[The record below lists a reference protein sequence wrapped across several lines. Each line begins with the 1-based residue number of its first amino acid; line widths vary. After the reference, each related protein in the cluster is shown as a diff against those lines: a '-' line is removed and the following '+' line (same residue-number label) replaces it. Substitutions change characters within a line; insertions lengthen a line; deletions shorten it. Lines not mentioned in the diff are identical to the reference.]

1 MHIIP
6 ILGLSL
12 FVLGGV
18 GMPAELAIDLP
29 GGLDLFETGAAIGAG
44 EGDDYGIDIGDIRE
58 NVGYFRLMILV
69 QHLISSI
76 ILDRDYAEL

>member
-29 GGLDLFETGAAIGAG
+29 GGLGVFKTSAAIGSG
-44 EGDDYGIDIGDIRE
+44 EGDDYRIDIGDIRE
-58 NVGYFRLMILV
+58 NVGYFRLMILI
-69 QHLISSI
+69 QHLISWI
-76 ILDRDYAEL
+76 ILDRDCAEL